1 MLLGAHLIAGAT
13 AGEYVNNPYLA
24 FAAGIIL
31 HFILDAVP
39 HYDTTDD
46 HKLTFRQITLVAID
60 GIVGF
65 AVLYFCYRDFSI
77 HKISYLAG
85 ALGGIF
91 PDLLDNVPFWEKAFQ
106 KTFFGKK
113 FHQFHA
119 RMQQFDLKPI
129 PGLAIQYIIIVVAV
143 LILVKL
149 K

>member
-1 MLLGAHLIAGAT
+1 MLLGAHLMAGAT
-13 AGEYVNNPYLA
+13 AGEYVNNPFLA
-24 FAAGIIL
+24 FAAGIVL

-39 HYDTTDD
+39 HFDTTDD
-46 HKLTFRQITLVAID
+46 SKLTFRQMALVAID

-91 PDLLDNVPFWEKAFQ
+91 PDLLDNVPLWEKAFQ

-119 RMQQFDLKPI
+119 WLQHFELRPI
-129 PGLAIQYIIIVVAV
+129 SGLAIQYIIIVAAV